1 MLGLSNQTVLGP
13 LYDAAIEFGKRIASI
28 VSVIAPGIAAIK
40 SLGEYVHMR
49 NIEASVR
56 QFIADILEVAKQL
69 MLALGNQGPLSALY
83 DAAIEFG
90 KQITAILSVIAPGMA
105 ALKSLSEYTHKAGIE
120 AAIRTFIADVLI
132 VAQVLQEALSNA
144 TADMLASYA
153 AAATFG
159 AAISAIFTA
168 IAPALT
174 LLKTLDSYGGNMMGA
189 SAFLEALGFII
200 IRMGQIYGYVSSSG
214 FVAGALLFGEVIAA
228 FTASLG
234 AAMSVVASLS
244 AYDSGFNLTASWMD
258 GLIGGLNSRLG
269 DLDTLLAYIRGLF
282 PSSPAKYGPWKT
294 LPEGAPVTTNWMGD
308 MARGLGQT
316 SSLER
321 ALGDV
326 RGLMTLGGG
335 FAAGRAGM
343 AGAPSGGNMTLNLAM
358 NGPFHIREEADLS
371 RLAEQVGAYL
381 GRQAN
386 TSRRLGQQR

>member
-1 MLGLSNQTVLGP
+1 
-13 LYDAAIEFGKRIASI
+13 
-28 VSVIAPGIAAIK
+28 
-40 SLGEYVHMR
+40 MR

-153 AAATFG
+153 AAAAFG

-200 IRMGQIYGYVSSSG
+200 VRMGQIYGYVSSWG
-214 FVAGALLFGEVIAA
+214 MVAGALLFGEAIAA

-234 AAMSVVASLS
+234 AAMSVVAALS
-244 AYDSGFNLTASWMD
+244 AYDSGFNLTRSWMD
-258 GLIGGLNSRLG
+258 GLIDGLNSRLG

-282 PSSPAKYGPWKT
+282 PSSPAKHGPWKT